1 MLSRINEQ
9 IAHEYREA
17 KKFQRAMEREDKRKK
32 KLTPSVEQM
41 ELDEFGLDYH
51 SRMVECPNP

>member
-17 KKFQRAMEREDKRKK
+17 KKFQLAMEHEDKRKRN
-32 KLTPSVEQM
+32 LTLSVELM
-41 ELDEFGLDYH
+41 EPDEFSLNY
-51 SRMVECPNP
+51 RIRAV